1 MKQKK
6 IKNMAKLICH
16 ELNHYRDRPT
26 KLVENI
32 EWSEYNEEVSNRFK
46 KMFLN
51 ILENR
56 DNIRLEFNDEL
67 ISISTEDIKSIKKKQ
82 NVKNVYSEDDYLRM
96 DITKDGFQIN
106 KGYRQKINFS
116 DKNMYGELISIVKE
130 SQAIYN
136 SSTFNEI
143 WTEIMKDSGVVRDHN
158 LDELFNG

>member
-1 MKQKK
+1 MKKKK
-6 IKNMAKLICH
+6 IEKIAKLICH

-56 DNIRLEFNDEL
+56 DNIRLELNNEL

-82 NVKNVYSEDDYLRM
+82 NMNVYSEDNYLRM
-96 DITKDGFQIN
+96 DITRDGFQIN
-106 KGYRQKINFS
+106 KGYKQKINFS
-116 DKNMYGELISIVKE
+116 DKNMYKELIGIVKE
-130 SQAIYN
+130 LQFLHN
-136 SSTFNEI
+136 SNTFNEI

>member
-1 MKQKK
+1 MKKKK
-6 IKNMAKLICH
+6 IEKIAKLICH

-56 DNIRLEFNDEL
+56 DNIRLELNDEL

-82 NVKNVYSEDDYLRM
+82 NMNVYSEDNYLRM
-96 DITKDGFQIN
+96 DITRDGFQIN
-106 KGYRQKINFS
+106 KGYKQKINFS
-116 DKNMYGELISIVKE
+116 DKNMYKELIGIVKE
-130 SQAIYN
+130 LQFLHN
-136 SSTFNEI
+136 SNTFNEI

>member
-1 MKQKK
+1 MKKKK
-6 IKNMAKLICH
+6 IEKIAKLICH

-56 DNIRLEFNDEL
+56 DNIRLELNNEL

-82 NVKNVYSEDDYLRM
+82 NVNVYSEDNYLRM
-96 DITKDGFQIN
+96 DITRDGFQIN
-106 KGYRQKINFS
+106 KGYKQKINFS
-116 DKNMYGELISIVKE
+116 DKNMYKELIGIVKE
-130 SQAIYN
+130 LQFLHN
-136 SSTFNEI
+136 SNTFNEI

>member
-1 MKQKK
+1 MKKKK
-6 IKNMAKLICH
+6 IEKIAKLICH

-56 DNIRLEFNDEL
+56 DNIRLELNDEL

-82 NVKNVYSEDDYLRM
+82 NVNVYSEDNYLRM
-96 DITKDGFQIN
+96 DITRDGFQIN
-106 KGYRQKINFS
+106 KGYKQKINFS
-116 DKNMYGELISIVKE
+116 DKNMYKELIGIVKE
-130 SQAIYN
+130 LQFVHN
-136 SSTFNEI
+136 SNTFNEI

>member
-1 MKQKK
+1 MKKKK
-6 IKNMAKLICH
+6 IEKIAKLICH

-56 DNIRLEFNDEL
+56 DNIRLELNDEL

-82 NVKNVYSEDDYLRM
+82 NVNVYSEDNYLRM
-96 DITKDGFQIN
+96 DITRDGFQIN
-106 KGYRQKINFS
+106 KGYKQKINFS
-116 DKNMYGELISIVKE
+116 DKNMYKELIGIVKE
-130 SQAIYN
+130 LQFLHN
-136 SSTFNEI
+136 SNTFNEI

>member
-1 MKQKK
+1 MKKKK
-6 IKNMAKLICH
+6 IEKIAKLICH
-16 ELNHYRDRPT
+16 ELNHYRDRST

-56 DNIRLEFNDEL
+56 DNIRLELNNEL

-82 NVKNVYSEDDYLRM
+82 NMNVYSEDNYLRM
-96 DITKDGFQIN
+96 DITRDGFQIN
-106 KGYRQKINFS
+106 KGYKQKINFS
-116 DKNMYGELISIVKE
+116 DKNMYKELIGIVKE
-130 SQAIYN
+130 LQFLHN
-136 SSTFNEI
+136 SNTFNEI